1 MIDQLIE
8 LVPWLILTRNVS
20 GPSVGLKAEPV
31 ALGLGGMY
39 FSENVLHKNVKMFKE
54 NAFRVRGKKTH
65 LESETRLGWQRFCTK
80 KRKTVTTQ

>member
-20 GPSVGLKAEPV
+20 GPSVGSKAEPV

-39 FSENVLHKNVKMFKE
+39 FSENVLHKNVKKFKE
-54 NAFRVRGKKTH
+54 NALRVRGKKNAFRVRDKVGVAKVLHKNT
-65 LESETRLGWQRFCTK
+65 
-80 KRKTVTTQ
+80 